1 MFGFS
6 FFIHMY
12 RRCCLISEKNY
23 IFVRMAEDEDNG
35 RLYTGLDLAFDKDHR
50 ARAIER
56 GEVTI
61 LTDLLLTFSSYCFFN
76 KGSF

>member
-1 MFGFS
+1 
-6 FFIHMY
+6 
-12 RRCCLISEKNY
+12 
-23 IFVRMAEDEDNG
+23 MAEDEDNG

-61 LTDLLLTFSSYCFFN
+61 LTDLLLTFSCFYF
-76 KGSF
+76 F

>member
-1 MFGFS
+1 MVLVFL
-6 FFIHMY
+6 IHMY

-50 ARAIER
+50 ARAIKH

-61 LTDLLLTFSSYCFFN
+61 LTYLLLTFSCYCYFN

>member
-1 MFGFS
+1 MVFS
-6 FFIHMY
+6 YFAVYNCRCLVLVFFIHLY

-35 RLYTGLDLAFDKDHR
+35 RLYMGLDLAFDKDHR
-50 ARAIER
+50 ARAIEH

-61 LTDLLLTFSSYCFFN
+61 FMLFFE
-76 KGSF
+76 